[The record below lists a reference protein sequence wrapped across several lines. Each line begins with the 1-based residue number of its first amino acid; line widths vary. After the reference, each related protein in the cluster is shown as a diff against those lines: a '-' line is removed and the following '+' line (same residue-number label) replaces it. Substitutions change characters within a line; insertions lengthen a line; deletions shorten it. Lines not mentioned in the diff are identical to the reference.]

1 MRCLSLLL
9 IISLFAVCAIPAS
22 AASVPGQYDVVDLLA
37 SGFFPDG
44 DLVDTRAATSYTFN
58 WDVTSSS
65 SIAYVYLNV
74 YAPTAPSS
82 VSLNG
87 VSGTRVYSGA
97 FYQYK
102 FSMSRVLSSCSVVVR
117 FSSSASRTVS
127 IGYCVGSISGQD
139 VFTKF
144 NMRSRGYNSS
154 SFGSTTSNIAIPYTG
169 NFVST
174 ITESLPTSQ
183 IVNDFELQFDPA
195 LSSAD
200 YATIHLLVPG
210 GQAPSAD
217 GFRTPWAIDPAFF
230 LGPGWT
236 HTYPLSVIS
245 TDSFY
250 DATTTV
256 GIGRGCWHYVY
267 TVDVS
272 GYDLSSYNIMCALSV
287 IGDPNPSIPT
297 QYRFK
302 FTVLSSCVGLNPDSG
317 SPFRAFTAWLNTQF
331 SNIRTS
337 ISTLGTTIVSQFSG
351 LKTSLSVWFSSLEQ
365 KIQSAVNPTVPDAV
379 SDSQNSVD
387 SDIGA
392 MEEFEKSQYDKINNG
407 VSSVQTGVSS
417 GIGNFHSALAFVQTY
432 TTGIAAGIKDYLI
445 VFTLPIFVG
454 IFLYICSRAPGV
466 TNSFRARRPKK

>member
-44 DLVDTRAATSYTFN
+44 DLVDTRVATSYTFN

-87 VSGTRVYSGA
+87 VFGTRVYSGA

-117 FSSSASRTVS
+117 FSSSASRIVS

-144 NMRSRGYNSS
+144 NMRSRGYNSP
-154 SFGSTTSNIAIPYTG
+154 SFGSTTSDIAIPYTG

-217 GFRTPWAIDPAFF
+217 GFRTPWAVDPAFF
-230 LGPGWT
+230 LGPGWS

-250 DATTTV
+250 EFPSPRGDKLCRPAKARPRGLKLVARQETTENADTTTQEKE
-256 GIGRGCWHYVY
+256 
-267 TVDVS
+267 TS
-272 GYDLSSYNIMCALSV
+272 GEKQQRIPHNRFRNLTDLSEDRRSDRCE
-287 IGDPNPSIPT
+287 
-297 QYRFK
+297 
-302 FTVLSSCVGLNPDSG
+302 
-317 SPFRAFTAWLNTQF
+317 
-331 SNIRTS
+331 
-337 ISTLGTTIVSQFSG
+337 LG
-351 LKTSLSVWFSSLEQ
+351 
-365 KIQSAVNPTVPDAV
+365 N
-379 SDSQNSVD
+379 
-387 SDIGA
+387 
-392 MEEFEKSQYDKINNG
+392 
-407 VSSVQTGVSS
+407 
-417 GIGNFHSALAFVQTY
+417 
-432 TTGIAAGIKDYLI
+432 
-445 VFTLPIFVG
+445 
-454 IFLYICSRAPGV
+454 
-466 TNSFRARRPKK
+466 